1 MHLPTD
7 IFKMYYY
14 KNTMSSALGD
24 KKGRVANSSD
34 LTRLR
39 RQTAELAAYA
49 TCKADGNAKKISAQS
64 GTTAGILA
72 VKTAAVTTVDA
83 ATTSKAVNPVTK
95 TVVSGIITKIT
106 RKH

>member
-1 MHLPTD
+1 
-7 IFKMYYY
+7 
-14 KNTMSSALGD
+14 MSSALGD

-49 TCKADGNAKKISAQS
+49 TYTNAGNTKKISAQS
-64 GTTAGILA
+64 GTTAGVLA

-83 ATTSKAVNPVTK
+83 ATTQVGINP
-95 TVVSGIITKIT
+95 ITSAFAAAHGVPTTSRYIPT
-106 RKH
+106 YY